1 MRQTISDER
10 KDRLRRLA
18 AAHDAWTMKHLAE
31 TPFHPEDHLGSGD
44 YNVHYVDL
52 EASAGAQ
59 REWMEISWAIMSIG
73 PSPAGDATA
82 RSQTRIGP

>member
-31 TPFHPEDHLGSGD
+31 TQFHPEDHLGSGD
-44 YNVHYVDL
+44 DNVHYVDARTRRL
-52 EASAGAQ
+52 AEGV
-59 REWMEISWAIMSIG
+59 EGDLVAIMSIG

-82 RSQTRIGP
+82 RSQARIGQ